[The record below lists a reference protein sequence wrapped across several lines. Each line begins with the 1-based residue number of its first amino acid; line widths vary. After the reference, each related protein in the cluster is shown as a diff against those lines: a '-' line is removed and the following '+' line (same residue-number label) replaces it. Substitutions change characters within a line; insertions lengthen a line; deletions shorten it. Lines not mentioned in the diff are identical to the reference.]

1 MTLIT
6 FTSDFGQSDHYV
18 AFTKAKILREHPEAQ
33 IIDVSHGVKPF
44 DLAHM
49 AHVVQSVFR
58 EFPEGTIHLL
68 GNETNSQKAQSYIIA
83 KIEQHIF
90 VGPNN
95 GVMSLI
101 SEKQPEAVIEVDLP
115 VAQGFVGLPAIV
127 GKLAKGTPMEELGQP
142 TDDFNRYVARKA
154 KATKREISGHVIHT
168 DHYGNLITNIEKTD
182 FDILSANKPYRI
194 VFGRDSVTAVN
205 QSIPEVEPGEVF
217 FIFNSNGR
225 LMLGINQGH
234 GGQLLGLEYDSPIVI
249 QFEENAH

>member
-1 MTLIT
+1 MPLIT
-6 FTSDFGQSDHYV
+6 FTSDFDQSDHYV
-18 AFTKAKILREHPEAQ
+18 AFTKAKILGEFPEAQ
-33 IIDVSHGVKPF
+33 IIDISHGIKPF

-68 GNETNSQKAQSYIIA
+68 GNDGNSQKAQSYIIA
-83 KIEQHIF
+83 KIEGHIF

-95 GVMSLI
+95 GVTSLI
-101 SEKQPEAVIEVDLP
+101 SEKQPEVVIEIGLA
-115 VAQGFVGLPAIV
+115 VAQGFVGLPTIV
-127 GKLAKGTPMEELGQP
+127 GQLAKGTPVEELGQP
-142 TDDFNRYVARKA
+142 TDNFNRFMARKA
-154 KATKREISGHVIHT
+154 RATKREIAGHIIHT

-194 VFGRDSVTAVN
+194 VFGRNSVSTVN
-205 QSIPEVEPGEVF
+205 ASIPEVEPGEVF
-217 FIFNSNGR
+217 FMFNSNAK

-249 QFEENAH
+249 KFEEDAN